1 MDLKPGASLQDGK
14 YKITNVLGTGGFG
27 ITYLAQMK
35 TIAKGPLGDI
45 TGYANVAIKEFFMK
59 ACCNRDGASNSVS
72 YTNEVTKETFS
83 IFRRKFEKEA
93 RILAQLKHPGIVPV
107 LEIFQEYGTS
117 YYVMEYITGRSIN
130 QLLDEN
136 GVFDVATA
144 LKYINHIGA
153 ALQHVHAQKYLH
165 LDVKPDNILVRANGE
180 PVLIDF
186 GGAKHFTEEGDTEST
201 TTPPVHSDGYS
212 PIEVYSGVASFMPES
227 DVYSLAATF
236 YKMITGIR
244 PASAMELRKNP
255 LKFNDCIP
263 AHIQYAIRMAMQV
276 LPENRLKTVQEFLDY
291 ANGNTPIPA
300 SAQTAGGKEKEET
313 KLINPADGERTVY
326 IPKVNKVLPG
336 QDTSE
341 ETMINPPA
349 VGESEDTELT
359 PATGQVPPMAPPLPS
374 SSDPVTGPGVPPP
387 SSKPKQKK
395 KKTGFIIGLIVAML
409 AIGGGAF
416 FGVKHLTKEHNE
428 PTNLLADSLGISKE
442 ELKDSCECT
451 VDTIVY
457 KNFQGRDNFR
467 ACLTAYADSMDG
479 FKVDACEKIFKNYE
493 TAYSICAE
501 GKLPSLHSGITHDD
515 IIFMCQKMS
524 EYGSYWKQQCTEMGD
539 TTEANNYANL
549 GKAWKA
555 REGKLKAK

>member
-1 MDLKPGASLQDGK
+1 MELKPGATLQDGK

-35 TIAKGPLGDI
+35 TIAKGQLGDI

-59 ACCNRDGASNSVS
+59 TCCNRDGSSNSVS

-136 GVFDVATA
+136 GVFDIETA

-153 ALQHVHAQKYLH
+153 ALQHVHAQKFLH

-186 GGAKHFTEEGDTEST
+186 GGAKHFTDEGDTEST

-212 PIEVYSGVASFMPES
+212 PIEVYSGVSTFMPEA

-255 LKFNDCIP
+255 LKFNDNVP

-276 LPENRLKTVQEFLDY
+276 LPENRLKSVQDFLDY
-291 ANGNTPIPA
+291 ANGNKPIPA
-300 SAQTAGGKEKEET
+300 AIPVAGAKDKEDT
-313 KLINPADGERTVY
+313 QLLNPADGERTVY

-336 QDTSE
+336 QEGLEDTIVDSPVQE
-341 ETMINPPA
+341 GDNRTEVSPAGTQTPPPPPPP
-349 VGESEDTELT
+349 VGES
-359 PATGQVPPMAPPLPS
+359 PATVNNAATRPVP
-374 SSDPVTGPGVPPP
+374 V
-387 SSKPKQKK
+387 KPKKK
-395 KKTGFIIGLIVAML
+395 MNGFIIGLVI
-409 AIGGGAF
+409 AILLIGVGAF
-416 FGVKHLTKEHNE
+416 FGVRYFTEQHND
-428 PTNLLADSLGISKE
+428 PTNILADSLGISKE
-442 ELKDSCECT
+442 DLKDSCEFT

-457 KNFQGRDNFR
+457 HNFQGAENFR
-467 ACLTAYADSMDG
+467 VNLEAYADSMDG
-479 FKVDACEKIFKNYE
+479 YKVDACEKIYKNYE
-493 TAYSICAE
+493 TAFNLCE
-501 GKLPSLHSGITHDD
+501 KGKLPSLHSGVTHDD
-515 IIFMCQKMS
+515 ILLMCQKMS
-524 EYGSYWKQQCTEMGD
+524 EYGNYWKQQCIDMGD
-539 TTEANNYANL
+539 KTEADNYAKL
-549 GKAWKA
+549 GEAWKS
-555 REGKLKAK
+555 RGQKLKIK

>member
-1 MDLKPGASLQDGK
+1 MELKAGATLQDGK

-35 TIAKGPLGDI
+35 TIATGQLGDI

-59 ACCNRDGASNSVS
+59 TCCNRDGCSNSVS

-130 QLLDEN
+130 QLLDEK
-136 GVFDVATA
+136 GVFDIETA

-153 ALQHVHAQKYLH
+153 ALQHVHAQKFLH

-212 PIEVYSGVASFMPES
+212 PIEVYSGVSTFMPEA

-255 LKFNDCIP
+255 LKFNDSIP

-276 LPENRLKTVQEFLDY
+276 LPENRLRSVQEFLDY
-291 ANGNTPIPA
+291 ANGNKPIPSATPIA
-300 SAQTAGGKEKEET
+300 AAKDKEDT
-313 KLINPADGERTVY
+313 QLLNPADGERTVY

-336 QDTSE
+336 QE
-341 ETMINPPA
+341 
-349 VGESEDTELT
+349 GLEDTMVGSPVQDGDEST
-359 PATGQVPPMAPPLPS
+359 EISPDGAQVPPLPPAETS
-374 SSDPVTGPGVPPP
+374 SATANNAATRPIPVK
-387 SSKPKQKK
+387 SKK
-395 KKTGFIIGLIVAML
+395 KISGFIIGLVCAML
-409 AIGGGAF
+409 LIGVGAF
-416 FGVKHLTKEHNE
+416 FGVRYFTEQHND
-428 PTNLLADSLGISKE
+428 PTNLLADSLGISKKD
-442 ELKDSCECT
+442 LKDSCEFT
-451 VDTIVY
+451 IDTIVY
-457 KNFQGRDNFR
+457 RNYHGSENFR
-467 ACLTAYADSMDG
+467 LNLKAYADSMDG
-479 FKVDACEKIFKNYE
+479 YKVDACEKIYKNYE
-493 TAYSICAE
+493 TAFNLCE
-501 GKLPSLHSGITHDD
+501 KGKLPSMHSGVTHED
-515 IIFMCQKMS
+515 ILLMCQKMS
-524 EYGSYWKQQCTEMGD
+524 EYGNYWKQQCIDMGD
-539 TTEANNYANL
+539 KAEADNYAKL
-549 GKAWKA
+549 GEAWKL
-555 REGKLKAK
+555 RGQKLKVK